1 MALAASKLAVDGQ
14 GSKEYEQ
21 QHLTN
26 SQQSSSAA
34 TSIPPACEQDKLEQ
48 DGRRETFEIS
58 FWKTNKELL
67 KY

>member
-26 SQQSSSAA
+26 SQQSSSAT
-34 TSIPPACEQDKLEQ
+34 TSIPPACEQNKLEQ
-48 DGRRETFEIS
+48 DSKDDQGNV
-58 FWKTNKELL
+58 WNKLL
-67 KY
+67 KNE